1 MIKLTRIGDNSDVYV
16 HTELFDTTAAW
27 DRVLSLMA
35 DDIINL
41 QDDDLWVKVYDIISD
56 LETSSKENVVE
67 LMKDAH
73 ITCMFVIEYYKEG
86 WTL

>member
-1 MIKLTRIGDNSDVYV
+1 MIKLTRVGDNSDVYT

-27 DRVLSLMA
+27 DRVLSLMC

-56 LETSSKENVVE
+56 LETSSKENIIE
-67 LMKDAH
+67 LMKDNH
-73 ITCMFVIEYYKEG
+73 IANLFFVEY
-86 WTL
+86 